1 MSIRTLLAIIVFTFA
16 VGTAYAQPVPGTT
29 ATAEATKKKRKKKK
43 KKRRKGKRKAKQV
56 EPEVEA
62 GDGAADEQGGAPSL
76 QRSNRMEFDGRLV
89 KGERAAGAVY
99 LFKRTPRPLPPLLRF
114 ERDVLNR
121 IVWPVLRRPAD
132 AIAEKKE

>member
-1 MSIRTLLAIIVFTFA
+1 MKIRILLALIVLIFA
-16 VGTAYAQPVPGTT
+16 FGPAYAEPVPGTT
-29 ATAEATKKKRKKKK
+29 QTAEATKKKRKKKK
-43 KKRRKGKRKAKQV
+43 RRKGKKKAKKV
-56 EPEVEA
+56 EPEAEA
-62 GDGAADEQGGAPSL
+62 AQETDGDQGGSPSL

-132 AIAEKKE
+132 AVAETKE

>member
-1 MSIRTLLAIIVFTFA
+1 MKIRILLTVIALSFTF
-16 VGTAYAQPVPGTT
+16 GFAQAEPVPGTT
-29 ATAEATKKKRKKKK
+29 ETVQVTKKKKKKK
-43 KKRRKGKRKAKQV
+43 KKRRKGKKKAKK
-56 EPEVEA
+56 VEA
-62 GDGAADEQGGAPSL
+62 EAEDASDGGESAGGPSL

-114 ERDVLNR
+114 KRDVLNR

-132 AIAEKKE
+132 AMAEKKE

>member
-1 MSIRTLLAIIVFTFA
+1 MKIRILLSLIVLVFA
-16 VGTAYAQPVPGTT
+16 FGPAFAEPVPGTT
-29 ATAEATKKKRKKKK
+29 QTAEVTKKKRKKKK
-43 KKRRKGKRKAKQV
+43 KKRRKGKKKAKQA

-62 GDGAADEQGGAPSL
+62 GDGASDDQGGAPSL

>member
-1 MSIRTLLAIIVFTFA
+1 MTIRILLTVIALSFAFTPA
-16 VGTAYAQPVPGTT
+16 LAEPVPGTT
-29 ATAEATKKKRKKKK
+29 QTVEVTKKKKK
-43 KKRRKGKRKAKQV
+43 KKRKKRRKGKKKAKKV
-56 EPEVEA
+56 DAEPEASNDA
-62 GDGAADEQGGAPSL
+62 GGESAGGPSL

-132 AIAEKKE
+132 AVADAKE